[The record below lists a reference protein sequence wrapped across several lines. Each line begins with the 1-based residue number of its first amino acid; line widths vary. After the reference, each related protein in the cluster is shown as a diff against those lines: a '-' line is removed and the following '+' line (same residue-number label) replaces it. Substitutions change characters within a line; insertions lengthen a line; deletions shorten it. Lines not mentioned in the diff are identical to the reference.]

1 MFDSVMLAAGVLAFT
16 LLMYVL
22 LDGTDL
28 GVGMLLAF
36 FPETQERHKLIATIL
51 PVWDANETWLVLL
64 GGGMLALFPA
74 AYGTLLTGFYP
85 WIIIMLLALIFRAVG
100 IEYRRDASVK
110 VKFLLDRV
118 CITASAIVAFIQG
131 LLAGSIVA
139 GKPLDSVLAVF
150 SPFSVLFGAATIAG
164 YLLLG
169 CCWVHWRTEGQPAR
183 QACRLAVPFLALTVL
198 LVIAL
203 LLLQQQRFPTIM
215 ALPGARLMLAAGTLF
230 ALLVPLALR
239 SQVRLLPLVAALLM
253 VTSLIALTLRTVY
266 PWLIPDVL
274 SLQDAAA
281 PEATRAFVLG
291 GTALA
296 IPITLIYNSWAFWVL
311 RGKVS

>member
-16 LLMYVL
+16 LMMYVL

-36 FPETQERHKLIATIL
+36 FPETHERNKLIVTIL

-100 IEYRRDASVK
+100 IEYRGDASPK
-110 VKFLLDRV
+110 VKSLLEGL
-118 CITASAIVAFIQG
+118 CIGASTCVAFIQG
-131 LLAGSIVA
+131 MLAGTIVE

-150 SPFSVLFGAATIAG
+150 SPFSLVFGLATITG

-183 QACRLAVPFLALTVL
+183 RAIRLAWLFLALTAA
-198 LVIAL
+198 LVTGL
-203 LLLQQQRFPTIM
+203 MLLQQQRLLTTL
-215 ALPGARLMLAAGTLF
+215 ALPGAKLLLAAGTLF
-230 ALLVPLALR
+230 ALLIPVALR
-239 SQVRLLPLVAALLM
+239 SKVRLLPLAAALLM
-253 VTSLIALTLRTVY
+253 VTSLIALTLRAVY
-266 PWLIPDVL
+266 PWLIPNVL